1 MDVSDKG
8 LIELMGH
15 EGVCLSPYLDSVG
28 VWTIGVGITGHD
40 GLDVRSLGT
49 ITLEK
54 AITLYKDRIK
64 AYTAPI
70 KKLPHKFTQYQF
82 DALTSFCYNCGAG
95 NLAKLVRGRSVEEI
109 GDALMLYTKPK
120 EITERRQK
128 EQRLYKTGRY
138 SNGGKVLVFPVSG
151 NHRPIY
157 SKGYQIDASKHFTGQ
172 PIPTAPLPPA
182 STGPTRVPPK
192 SEPPEGLS
200 LAGIWEWLK
209 NN

>member
-15 EGVCLSPYLDSVG
+15 EGVCLSPYLDSVN

-40 GLDVRSLGT
+40 GLDVRSMGT

-54 AITLYKDRIK
+54 AIALYKDRIK

-70 KKLPHKFTQYQF
+70 KKLPHKFTQAQF
-82 DALTSFCYNCGAG
+82 DALTSFCYNCGPG
-95 NLAKLVRGRSVEEI
+95 NLAKLVRNRGVDAI
-109 GDALMLYTKPK
+109 GDALMLYTIPK
-120 EITERRQK
+120 EITARRMK
-128 EQRLYKTGRY
+128 EQRLYKTGKY
-138 SNGGKVLVFPVSG
+138 SNGGKVLVFPVSS

-157 SKGYQIDASKHFTGQ
+157 SKGYQIDASKYFTGQ
-172 PIPTAPLPPA
+172 PITTAPLPNKPA
-182 STGPTRVPPK
+182 GPPRVPAG
-192 SEPPEGLS
+192 EPPSGLS